1 MKFAIAIDDIN
12 DRSSDLK
19 LLSEFADIVKSKG
32 HEVSTHGRG
41 PNQIQN
47 YSLHNSSDVMVQIA
61 GGLCVGTLS
70 DFCYG
75 IKTGYYHAKKA
86 CIPIYTKGWTK
97 INPETYKPSGGAH
110 DDNFS
115 HGLPAAWFNQFLN
128 ITFPEM
134 YTKFSQYLLPYSHG
148 KSAQEMADKMLGGA
162 TNSGTNTGAG
172 GGGGTTGFDL
182 IKQVITPWDKY
193 GVALEL
199 NGDTLHVYRATT
211 KGAPL
216 LTEDVIVN
224 DSISITDYGSQT
236 VNYITDGKNV
246 LKNDFLV
253 KRFGKIEADEKPK
266 NKGKVW
272 LQDMFQVAQRDSGHT
287 IDLKVLFDPKLKEG
301 MYVHLQLKSFD
312 LDGYYFVSKTS
323 VEEENCMS
331 ITLDPAPPSRY
342 QEVTETVDTSGTNTG
357 NGLGK
362 DMISI
367 GNALAAKYKFA
378 NGKLNDP
385 GEYYKG
391 CETYACMKEKG
402 NGSCWAWSD
411 ALYTEL
417 NAVGIKTRIIQYP
430 WPPYTSAHRSVQV
443 YQNGKWVD
451 YPYGSTNIS
460 TNAKA
465 WAGRSSMF
473 VFKDAP

>member
-1 MKFAIAIDDIN
+1 MIIAVATDKDFSPSDD
-12 DRSSDLK
+12 RK
-19 LLSEFADIVKSKG
+19 CADTFIAKCNAAG
-32 HEVSTHGRG
+32 HTASYVGRG
-41 PNQIQN
+41 PNTIQA
-47 YSLHNSSDVMVQIA
+47 YARSHSCDIMVQIA
-61 GGLCVGTLS
+61 AGKCIGTLA
-70 DFCYG
+70 DFVSG
-75 IKTGYYHAKKA
+75 IHSGNYKAKKFS
-86 CIPIYTKGWTK
+86 IPYWKNEESVMTW
-97 INPETYKPSGGAH
+97 PARRSS

-115 HGLPAAWFNQFLN
+115 WKMDLSNYLGKTLPTIYEEHKDVAIF
-128 ITFPEM
+128 
-134 YTKFSQYLLPYSHG
+134 SHG
-148 KSAQEMADKMLGGA
+148 NTAEEMAAMFLKNLGGGGA
-162 TNSGTNTGAG
+162 TANTGNTGTG
-172 GGGGTTGFDL
+172 GGGGNTGFDL

-211 KGAPL
+211 KGAPI

-253 KRFGKIEADEKPK
+253 KRFGKIEAEEKPK

-272 LQDMFQVAQRDSGHT
+272 LQDMFQVAQRDSRHT

-301 MYVHLQLKSFD
+301 MYVRLQLKSFD
-312 LDGYYFVSKTS
+312 IDGYYFVSKTS
-323 VEEENCMS
+323 VEEESCMS

-342 QEVTETVDTSGTNTG
+342 QEVTESVDTSSTNTG

-367 GNALAAKYKFA
+367 GNALASKYKFA
-378 NGKLNDP
+378 NSRLHDP

-391 CETYACMKEKG
+391 CESYSCMKQKG
-402 NGSCWAWSD
+402 NGSCWAWSE
-411 ALYTEL
+411 ALYVEL

-430 WPPYTSAHRSVQV
+430 WPPYTSRHRSVQV

-460 TNAKA
+460 KNAKA
-465 WAGRSSMF
+465 WSGRSSMF
-473 VFKDAP
+473 VYKDAP